1 MIARAKSVAARSMV
15 MFKTSDLRFQIV
27 RGRREVLHGRTTSRE
42 WSHHQSC
49 MIVGQSVA
57 RLVVQL
63 VVPPDDWW
71 CHLSY
76 DLTIDIK
83 TSHDQSRLVARLCDR
98 LYHQS
103 LAPRDQ
109 YIYIGAVSGVQ
120 VILHYSAEE
129 SISILQVWPCR
140 QEDLPS
146 CWPGYR
152 WKKNNSWV
160 LWPQLYFSDEETG
173 VWREEGAITGY
184 VLG

>member
-76 DLTIDIK
+76 DLTIGSK

-109 YIYIGAVSGVQ
+109 YIYWGGFWSSGHSPLQPFYIWMMTTYDRSYDWSLVVTIDRTIGRRS
-120 VILHYSAEE
+120 HDRSY
-129 SISILQVWPCR
+129 
-140 QEDLPS
+140 D
-146 CWPGYR
+146 
-152 WKKNNSWV
+152 
-160 LWPQLYFSDEETG
+160 QLLVATTSRT
-173 VWREEGAITGY
+173 ITY
-184 VLG
+184 D